1 MKSNC
6 PKPVAKIDVDE
17 EELLHDD
24 VVLSMDRVLR
34 FKDTNGDN
42 KKKRNK
48 RKGSANDD
56 EVVDDFVDALLG
68 DNEAAAEKKRAKKAK
83 KAQKKREKEEKER
96 KEKEIQDVKYN
107 DDDVQD
113 LYAWDSDDE
122 EESFVVHDSQPASS
136 APTAARSG
144 SDNEGEDAD
153 EMERRAE
160 RQRAL
165 SLAMLVADEVEQNG
179 NDDLPRDANDWFDKL
194 EEDANDSRAA
204 KSRNNTKLIKVNGAD
219 EEGEEDDGDLP
230 TDVVKARGSDTPASL
245 KPVRPMVSKEKRE
258 AIGRYLA
265 VDCEM
270 VGAGFKGCRS
280 MLARVS
286 IVNYYGHVIMDTFV
300 KPQEPV
306 TDYRT
311 WVSGIRKSD
320 LTNGAK
326 FKDVQQQVADLFK
339 DRVVIGHALQN
350 DLRALM
356 LTHPPLMVRDTAK
369 YKGFRKLN
377 NGSAPSLRKLA
388 ASVLNINIQEGEH
401 SSVTDAKTTMLL
413 YRKVKDEWEKE
424 LHPKRYKVQIKKAR
438 TKERFEQ
445 LRRER
450 KEQQSR

>member
-1 MKSNC
+1 M
-6 PKPVAKIDVDE
+6 
-17 EELLHDD
+17 
-24 VVLSMDRVLR
+24 
-34 FKDTNGDN
+34 
-42 KKKRNK
+42 
-48 RKGSANDD
+48 
-56 EVVDDFVDALLG
+56 
-68 DNEAAAEKKRAKKAK
+68 
-83 KAQKKREKEEKER
+83 
-96 KEKEIQDVKYN
+96 QDIEYN

-122 EESFVVHDSQPASS
+122 EESHVVRDSQSASEE
-136 APTAARSG
+136 PVVRESG
-144 SDNEGEDAD
+144 SDNGSEDAD
-153 EMERRAE
+153 EAERRAE

-179 NDDLPRDANDWFDKL
+179 NDDLPRDANGWFDKL
-194 EEDANDSRAA
+194 EEDAIDNRTAKGRQNAKPTEAPDSD
-204 KSRNNTKLIKVNGAD
+204 N
-219 EEGEEDDGDLP
+219 EEDDGDLP
-230 TDVVKARGSDTPASL
+230 TDLVKARVSSAPSSSKPA
-245 KPVRPMVSKEKRE
+245 KATVSKEKRE
-258 AIGRYLA
+258 AIGKYLA

-270 VGAGFKGCRS
+270 VGAGFKGSRS

-300 KPQEPV
+300 KPQEQV

-320 LTNGAK
+320 LTNGER

-369 YKGFRKLN
+369 YKAFRKLN

-413 YRKVKDEWEKE
+413 YRKAKDEWEKE
-424 LHPKRYKVQIKKAR
+424 LHPKRYKVQVKKAR
-438 TKERFEQ
+438 TKERFER
-445 LRRER
+445 LRQEI
-450 KEQQSR
+450 KDQQTR